1 METRENDFFLFLCL
15 TFKFVFFNFNNF
27 ALIYLLTSGG
37 PFEGNQT
44 QVGSTDLLITY
55 AFRLAI
61 GGVTPNYGFAAAISM
76 FIFVIIAIISL
87 QGFRQT
93 ARLEDV
99 N

>member
-1 METRENDFFLFLCL
+1 
-15 TFKFVFFNFNNF
+15 
-27 ALIYLLTSGG
+27 LTSGG